1 MTTIEGSTATATGP
15 AQPQPLSES
24 DLRQYQRDGFL
35 VLKGRIPDTDI
46 ARIEDGFARNPPLD
60 GTLDVGGAKY
70 PEPGRY
76 TLAQN
81 CLKDPDLAPL
91 AENPAIVSAAADVLG
106 GDPRLTAFVIYDR
119 TPGGPPIPSHNDYKR
134 WRPVG
139 SSMNWAFTIVPFCD
153 FDSKAGQLF
162 VAPGSHR
169 LDRVTVGHERP
180 LCVAPPVKPP
190 ETDYIDPELERG
202 DLLLM
207 NMHTWHRANGNNSDH
222 HRVGAFNKYA
232 AADAPPATGYFLYN
246 DDVYEALS
254 PENRSLLAVH
264 DNKKITT
271 TRLVL
276 MRHPSDPEIF
286 LLDDESTGRPILP
299 GGETFVEQAIP
310 DWDRGNVIASLQA
323 ALREQVRVET
333 PWVSYLGDFDE
344 GEHLCRV
351 YGYTLTG
358 LGFPVPYDGRWLSRS
373 QLESSSDTIGFGYEL
388 EALDR
393 WLDPSIVRGKGLTQA
408 QSRINQYA
416 Y

>member
-1 MTTIEGSTATATGP
+1 MTATETSTPTTDVAN
-15 AQPQPLSES
+15 ES
-24 DLRQYQRDGFL
+24 LTESQLRQYQQDGFL
-35 VLKGRIPDTDI
+35 VLKGRIADDDI
-46 ARIEDGFARNPPLD
+46 SRVERGVERNPPLD
-60 GTLDVGGAKY
+60 GTLDQGGKVY

-81 CLKDPDLAPL
+81 SLKDPDLIGL
-91 AENPAIVSAAADVLG
+91 AENPAITSAAADILG
-106 GDPRLTAFVIYDR
+106 RDPRLTAYVIYDR
-119 TPGGPPIPSHNDYKR
+119 TPGGPSIPSHNDYKR

-153 FDSKAGQLF
+153 FDDKAGQLF

-169 LDRVTVGHERP
+169 LDRVTIGRERP
-180 LCVAPPVKPP
+180 MCVAPPVKP
-190 ETDYIDPELERG
+190 EESDYIDPGLERG

-207 NMHTWHRANGNNSDH
+207 NMHLWHRAAGNSSDH

-232 AADAPPATGYFLYN
+232 AFDAPPATGYFLYD
-246 DDVYEALS
+246 DDVADALS

-264 DNKKITT
+264 SNKPIGM
-271 TRLVL
+271 TRAVL
-276 MRHPSDPEIF
+276 MRERSEPEVFFIRT
-286 LLDDESTGRPILP
+286 DEGLRLP
-299 GGETFVEQAIP
+299 GGPAEVEKAIP
-310 DWDRGNVIASLQA
+310 DWDRGNVIASLQS
-323 ALREQVRVET
+323 ALRDQIRVET

-358 LGFPVPYDGRWLSRS
+358 LGFPVPYDEGEWLTRT
-373 QLESSSDTIGFGYEL
+373 QIESSADELGFGYEL